1 MTRPQAGIY
10 CVTLS
15 VSAQNVQVTVGQN
28 GAAMSGIAFI
38 GSILG
43 TCPETAPPFRG
54 MPFETVDATGAS
66 TDNDFFIE
74 VN

>member
-1 MTRPQAGIY
+1 M
-10 CVTLS
+10 
-15 VSAQNVQVTVGQN
+15 TVGQN
-28 GAAMSGIAFI
+28 GAAISGIAFI

-43 TCPETAPPFRG
+43 ICPETAPPFRG
-54 MPFETVDATGAS
+54 IPVETVDATGAS